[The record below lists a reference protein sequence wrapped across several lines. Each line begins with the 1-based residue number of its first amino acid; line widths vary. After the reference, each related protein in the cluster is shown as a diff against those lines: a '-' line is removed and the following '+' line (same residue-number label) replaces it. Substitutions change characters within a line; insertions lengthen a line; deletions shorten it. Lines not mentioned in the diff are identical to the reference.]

1 MALITL
7 RPDTTP
13 SDALKVDKLCADIL
27 RDIGSI
33 HRRVSTEGA
42 MSPGLVALR
51 REVREIQDAMHDA
64 HPDAFFR

>member
-1 MALITL
+1 MPVITL
-7 RPDTTP
+7 RPDTTA
-13 SDALKVDKLCADIL
+13 SDALKVDRLCTDIL

-33 HRRVSTEGA
+33 HRRVSAVGE
-42 MSPGLVALR
+42 MSPTLVALR